1 MWYVIYARDVENS
14 LKARKSTRPA
24 HVQRLKDL
32 LAQGRLLVA
41 GPMPA
46 IDSTDPGPAGFCGS
60 MIVAEFGSLEEAEQW
75 AQADPYIAAGVYDS
89 VKVHPYLKV
98 LP

>member
-14 LKARKSTRPA
+14 LEGRKNARPA

-32 LAQGRLLVA
+32 LAKGRLLTA

-46 IDSTDPGPAGFCGS
+46 IDSPDPGPAGFCGS
-60 MIVAEFGSLEEAEQW
+60 MIVAEFDSLEDAKQW
-75 AQADPYIAAGVYDS
+75 AQADPYIAAGVYES
-89 VKVHPYLKV
+89 VDVRPYLKV